1 MRSHLST
8 VVLVLITPAFAL
20 AQGQLTPP
28 DGATGRDGPVPT
40 MKTLTQVEPRTLV
53 QPDAAGVELDQ
64 NGGYLLTASGSY
76 YLGANLVVGSGN
88 AITIHAP
95 DVTLDLSGYLILST
109 AGDNT
114 VRGAGIEI
122 VGGVTNVTIRNGHI
136 RGTSTLVGTTF
147 TPGGFNYG
155 ITAPAS
161 AANILVE
168 DVGVVGVVQTGI
180 SLPER
185 SVASHC
191 TASVCGVGGINA
203 QIVRD
208 CVAEQCVL
216 VGIIA
221 KAAENCI
228 AKGNT
233 GGLMVDTAVNCRGE
247 SSGIFTG
254 IYASES
260 VENCI
265 GISTGGAGITTKTAV
280 NSNGTSTD
288 GVGLS
293 ASVAT
298 GCEGQS
304 TNNYGLSAGNAENCT
319 GRSTASDGLR
329 AAVATN
335 CQGSS
340 TSAHGLVADETAT
353 GCFGSTSTGTH
364 GLLARETA
372 ENCFGLT
379 YAGTGTA
386 LEAGAAT
393 NCRARAANG
402 PGLVATTAANCH
414 GKSNGTGTGLS
425 AENATGCFGE
435 STAGIGLSASMAFN
449 CSAYTGSGTSAMS
462 VAGTANSCR
471 GNNGGTGNAISAAIA
486 VSCTT
491 AGGPINTPADK
502 KFLGTP

>member
-1 MRSHLST
+1 MRLP
-8 VVLVLITPAFAL
+8 LLLLLLALPALAL
-20 AQGQLTPP
+20 AQGSLTPT
-28 DGATGRDGPVPT
+28 GAPATT
-40 MKTLTQVEPRTLV
+40 MRTLDQLDARTPLGTAGHV
-53 QPDAAGVELDQ
+53 TTSTITIDQP
-64 NGGYLLTASGSY
+64 GSY
-76 YLGANLVVGSGN
+76 VLVGDITVSAGDGI
-88 AITIHAP
+88 AILSRN
-95 DVTLDLSGYLILST
+95 VTLDLNGFTILST

-122 VGGVTNVTIRNGHI
+122 AGGVTNVTLRHGHI

-147 TPGGFNYG
+147 TAGGFDYG
-155 ITAPAS
+155 IYARTS
-161 AANILVE
+161 TTTDILVE
-168 DVGVVGVVQTGI
+168 DLGVVGVVQNGI
-180 SLPER
+180 SLPQR

-216 VGIIA
+216 VGITA

-247 SSGIFTG
+247 SAGSFNG
-254 IYASES
+254 IYADES

-265 GISTGGAGITTKTAV
+265 GISIGGTGINAKTAV
-280 NSNGTSTD
+280 NSSGTSTD
-288 GVGLS
+288 GIGVS
-293 ASVAT
+293 ATVAT
-298 GCEGQS
+298 GCEGRS
-304 TNNYGLSAGNAENCT
+304 ANNFGLSAGNAENCI
-319 GRSTASDGLR
+319 GRSTAGIGLR
-329 AAVATN
+329 ATVATN

-340 TSAHGLVADETAT
+340 TSAHGLYAETTAT
-353 GCFGSTSTGTH
+353 GCNGSTSTGSH

-386 LEAGAAT
+386 LEAGTAT

-402 PGLVATTAANCH
+402 PALVATTATNCH
-414 GKSNGTGTGLS
+414 GKSTGSGTGLS

-435 STAGIGLSASMAFN
+435 STAGIGLQASMAFN

-471 GNNGGTGNAISAAIA
+471 GNNGGTGSAIQAAIAIGCTSYRGAISA
-486 VSCTT
+486 
-491 AGGPINTPADK
+491 PQ